1 MKIEDHGLTGQIFM
15 VFVFAVFVFVVLV
28 FVVFVA
34 TAVEGAEG

>member
-1 MKIEDHGLTGQIFM
+1 MKIEDHGLTGKIFM
-15 VFVFAVFVFVVLV
+15 VFVFAVFVFVVFV